1 MCLNPGCWKRSSCK
15 WVSQWVTTSILSV
28 YAARFCCIS
37 MYTLYPGREAGCSDS
52 GSYSTLWVFL
62 EGATASSLFLRPWRI
77 IAWHSHVLPIQ
88 VFHPLKALDVFIFLS
103 LVAFSLQTVLTAG
116 SSWSTQDCT
125 SSKCFWGGGSTP
137 YGFFLLV
144 GMAPICSYLQVSW
157 KHSFVC
163 LFFPLP
169 FVWIKPGH
177 DLHTVLTA
185 RLVTCGWLE
194 ENCLCVWRG
203 SRMSNRWPFIWVIPQ
218 TSKSEKVLLNIFPN
232 DKNNGNGCIWGQ
244 IWEGRQQPHEGNAFP
259 LGETGPRREDMGP
272 NWVESSS
279 AGRELGTWQASWT
292 RASNGLCQKGAQQAG
307 LWVRPTANRPGMG
320 SVPSVLLSWGCVW
333 AALSILGLPD
343 TRKTWNKSSGCYKS
357 VWGLRISHTGGR
369 WRSWVCLALGRC

>member
-37 MYTLYPGREAGCSDS
+37 TYTLYPGREAGCSDS

-62 EGATASSLFLRPWRI
+62 EGATAPSLFLRPWRI

-194 ENCLCVWRG
+194 ENCL
-203 SRMSNRWPFIWVIPQ
+203 F
-218 TSKSEKVLLNIFPN
+218 VLE
-232 DKNNGNGCIWGQ
+232 GAAGC
-244 IWEGRQQPHEGNAFP
+244 P
-259 LGETGPRREDMGP
+259 TGGHLF
-272 NWVESSS
+272 ESSLRHQNQKKCCS
-279 AGRELGTWQASWT
+279 TSFLMTKTTGTGAFGAKFGKAGSSLTREMPSPWEKQAQGVRTW
-292 RASNGLCQKGAQQAG
+292 G
-307 LWVRPTANRPGMG
+307 PTG
-320 SVPSVLLSWGCVW
+320 
-333 AALSILGLPD
+333 
-343 TRKTWNKSSGCYKS
+343 
-357 VWGLRISHTGGR
+357 
-369 WRSWVCLALGRC
+369 